1 MQVICTDLEG
11 VSTTEIGV
19 NIAEWTGIDELRL
32 TTLVC
37 VKR

>member
-1 MQVICTDLEG
+1 MQVIYAVPEG
-11 VSTTEIGV
+11 VFTTKKGV